1 MKYIIDRIEDGRA
14 VLECLETDES
24 VDIDAMELP
33 KEAKEGD
40 VVCAVDCSDGNA
52 EGETYIIDHA
62 STEERRARL
71 TKRMNDLFARK
82 RG

>member
-14 VLECLETDES
+14 VLECMETDQS
-24 VDIDAMELP
+24 MDIDALELP

-40 VVCAVDCSDGNA
+40 IVCKDDESGGGD
-52 EGETYIIDHA
+52 YIIDHA
-62 STEERRARL
+62 LTEERRARL
-71 TKRMNDLFARK
+71 TKRMNDLFAKK